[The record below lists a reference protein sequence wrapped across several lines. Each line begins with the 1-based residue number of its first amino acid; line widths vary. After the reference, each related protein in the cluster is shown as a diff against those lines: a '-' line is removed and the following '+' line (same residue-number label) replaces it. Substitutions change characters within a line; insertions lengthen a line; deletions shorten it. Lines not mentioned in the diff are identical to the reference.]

1 MTHELYKQVLTGGE
15 TVRLINTRIA
25 WSKHQLMT
33 IVCNKKS
40 LSGYDDKRYILNDK
54 ITTLPFGHH
63 ALREEMFMRN
73 VVQDPDWG
81 SSDEEETVVHVAESL
96 TPESQLPTQYTGP
109 QMSAEVWSPPDPGLN
124 QRVYSDDELEAD
136 IADFANLTQQVIEDE
151 IERCSFIDDQA
162 ADSGSSPSL
171 LDPRPVSPIH
181 VSTNSS
187 TEEQP
192 INHPGPSKSMKKCA
206 KRALELISDKESIN
220 EDRIKKWR
228 VVQIDSDSD
237 DN

>member
-1 MTHELYKQVLTGGE
+1 
-15 TVRLINTRIA
+15 
-25 WSKHQLMT
+25 
-33 IVCNKKS
+33 
-40 LSGYDDKRYILNDK
+40 
-54 ITTLPFGHH
+54 
-63 ALREEMFMRN
+63 
-73 VVQDPDWG
+73 
-81 SSDEEETVVHVAESL
+81 
-96 TPESQLPTQYTGP
+96 
-109 QMSAEVWSPPDPGLN
+109 MSAEVWSPPDPGLN

-162 ADSGSSPSL
+162 AESGSSPSL
-171 LDPRPVSPIH
+171 LGPRPVSPIH

-187 TEEQP
+187 TEVQP

-206 KRALELISDKESIN
+206 KRTLELISDKESIN

-237 DN
+237 GN

>member
-1 MTHELYKQVLTGGE
+1 
-15 TVRLINTRIA
+15 
-25 WSKHQLMT
+25 
-33 IVCNKKS
+33 
-40 LSGYDDKRYILNDK
+40 
-54 ITTLPFGHH
+54 
-63 ALREEMFMRN
+63 
-73 VVQDPDWG
+73 
-81 SSDEEETVVHVAESL
+81 
-96 TPESQLPTQYTGP
+96 
-109 QMSAEVWSPPDPGLN
+109 MSAEVWSPPDPGLN

-162 ADSGSSPSL
+162 AESGSSPSL
-171 LDPRPVSPIH
+171 LDSRPVSPIH

-206 KRALELISDKESIN
+206 KRTLELISDKESIN
-220 EDRIKKWR
+220 VDRIKKWR
-228 VVQIDSDSD
+228 VVQIDSDID